1 MNITKEDLI
10 LLFCKFLTCS
20 RYSVKAEEVERFVN
34 TQYKR

>member
-20 RYSVKAEEVERFVN
+20 RYSVKAEEVEKFIN
-34 TQYKR
+34 ELYKR